1 MAQRKQGGFT
11 ILELFVT
18 ISIVCILAAVALPSF
33 SSQVKNERIVTN
45 ANQLHSVVKFARGE
59 AAKRA
64 EQINLVVLDTKW
76 LVKIHAGTPEEE
88 TLAEFMPSHPSVSI
102 SNLRNMTVSKTGA
115 MPTAQFIITDGDSKR
130 QIVTCVCFPVD
141 RVYSRR
147 RRVVYEFTAFV
158 TTWFF
163 LDRGVGGVIYLE
175 CRAIG
180 IGSGST

>member
-115 MPTAQFIITDGDSKR
+115 MPTAQFIITDGDSQTADR
-130 QIVTCVCFPVD
+130 YLCVF
-141 RVYSRR
+141 S
-147 RRVVYEFTAFV
+147 
-158 TTWFF
+158 
-163 LDRGVGGVIYLE
+163 
-175 CRAIG
+175 
-180 IGSGST
+180 SGQSVLKKEASCL